1 MKAARAHSVITQV
14 RAMAMVTVKRAGA
27 WCSAHVTAHVFCLCL
42 PIFVYCLCLM
52 FPFIVFVYCFPFIV
66 FSGDYQDDH
75 EASQE
80 QSDSEWRWLGHDT
93 IAWGGSDAIHLRS
106 SPKPPMVPRECSFIT
121 AFVFNPLLF
130 WADVVKRRW
139 GRGYLCGVS
148 LSCTITVG
156 FQQVSDIGPLQH
168 ACFGRWVRPYASV
181 QTCPWWDIS
190 VSVSINDYDL
200 RLCEINVFW

>member
-1 MKAARAHSVITQV
+1 M
-14 RAMAMVTVKRAGA
+14 
-27 WCSAHVTAHVFCLCL
+27 
-42 PIFVYCLCLM
+42 
-52 FPFIVFVYCFPFIV
+52 
-66 FSGDYQDDH
+66 
-75 EASQE
+75 
-80 QSDSEWRWLGHDT
+80 
-93 IAWGGSDAIHLRS
+93 HLRS

-148 LSCTITVG
+148 LSCTTTVG

-168 ACFGRWVRPYASV
+168 ACFGRRVRPYASV

-200 RLCEINVFW
+200 RLLAVNVFHKRLFFINVWIKMFTAFIVVYRFLRSHENKRLLTVNVFDKRFP